1 MADLK
6 FKYCTLSDLYLLL
19 RSKWI
24 ESRIEEKQDNK
35 SVVDKPLTN
44 KEKLWLVFDPKL
56 ILAFGFILQLYLNQV

>member
-1 MADLK
+1 MEDLR
-6 FKYCTLSDLYLLL
+6 FQHLTPSNLYLLL

-56 ILAFGFILQLYLNQV
+56 ILAFGFIPQL

>member
-44 KEKLWLVFDPKL
+44 KEKLDMQ
-56 ILAFGFILQLYLNQV
+56 IDR